1 MVHSVPLETVGV
13 NLETM
18 DMNKGRLMLQD
29 LGTDIYTVGINLRN
43 TEEIDGVSSKPLDEF
58 QTLINSEGELNEVA
72 GIYRYR
78 MERGDDLTIWAFE
91 SVWLSCS

>member
-1 MVHSVPLETVGV
+1 MGV